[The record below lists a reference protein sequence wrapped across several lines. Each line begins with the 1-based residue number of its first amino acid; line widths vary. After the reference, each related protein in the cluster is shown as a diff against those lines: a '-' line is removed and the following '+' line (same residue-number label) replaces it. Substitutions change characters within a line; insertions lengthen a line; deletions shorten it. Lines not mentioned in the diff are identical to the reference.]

1 MKGTPPVKVIRRNS
15 HFFDRRQLRH
25 IDIEAQTKPDQQ
37 RNKQTY
43 KEINKLEKSSVGA
56 DEMYGR
62 HGQTVVATHFG
73 RPAVD
78 GTSSGPPSYEI
89 RSKSAGKQKF

>member
-1 MKGTPPVKVIRRNS
+1 MRGTPPVKVIPRNS

-37 RNKQTY
+37 TK
-43 KEINKLEKSSVGA
+43 KLEKSSAAA

-73 RPAVD
+73 RPTVD
-78 GTSSGPPSYEI
+78 GTSSGLPSYEI
-89 RSKSAGKQKF
+89 RSKSGCKEKF